1 MKKFR
6 AKAQSKD
13 TGLRPFNLFSS
24 SRLLLFAPLRL
35 CANFLRNDTLEIN
48 MRMKSTRIFLL
59 LIASL
64 VIFVNAHA
72 QQTNA
77 GRVAEIQTALR
88 EAKLDGWLFY
98 DFRGS
103 DPLAYRI
110 LKLGATG
117 ITTRRWFYY
126 IPATGEPTKIV
137 HSIERGKLDAL
148 PGKRVV
154 YLPWQELQADLR
166 EALTGRR
173 KPRSAEIRFGS
184 GKRIAMQ
191 YSPENAIPY
200 MSRVDA
206 GTIELIRSF
215 GVEPVT
221 SADLVQRFEAVWTPE
236 QLRMHN
242 EAADTIHRII
252 MESFAEIARRIRAG
266 EPTTEYDIQQFM
278 ETRFA
283 AANMTNDDDPPII
296 AVNANAANPHY
307 QPTREINS
315 PIKRGDFVLF
325 DVWYKLKKPDAV
337 YADETWTGYVGE
349 TVPAEY
355 TRIFNI
361 VRDARDA
368 AVTYVQ
374 KNMRA
379 GNTFTGA
386 SVDDV
391 SRGVI
396 TRAGYG
402 AQFLHRTGHSI
413 GEEVHGNGANIDD
426 LETMDSRKIIPRTC
440 FSIEPGI
447 YLEGNF
453 GVRSEIDV
461 YIVNEHEAIV
471 TGQPIQTEIIA
482 ILK

>member
-1 MKKFR
+1 
-6 AKAQSKD
+6 
-13 TGLRPFNLFSS
+13 
-24 SRLLLFAPLRL
+24 
-35 CANFLRNDTLEIN
+35 
-48 MRMKSTRIFLL
+48 MRTKRILLL
-59 LIASL
+59 LIFSL
-64 VIFVNAHA
+64 LFSLSVRA
-72 QQTNA
+72 QQTPA
-77 GRVAEIQTALR
+77 ERVAQIQQALR

-110 LKLGATG
+110 LKLGPTG

-126 IPATGEPTKIV
+126 IPARGEPVKIV

-148 PGKRVV
+148 PGRKLV
-154 YLPWQELQADLR
+154 YLPWQQLR
-166 EALTGRR
+166 QFLAETVTAGSNVRWG
-173 KPRSAEIRFGS
+173 KPMDDPRHPEQTVMRLE
-184 GKRIAMQ
+184 GKPNRIAMQ
-191 YSPENAIPY
+191 YSFENEIPY

-215 GVEPVT
+215 LVEIVP

-236 QLRMHN
+236 QLRSHN
-242 EAADTIHRII
+242 EAADKIHRII
-252 MESFAEIARRIRAG
+252 MESFAQVARRIRAN

-278 ETRFA
+278 EKRFKEE
-283 AANMTNDDDPPII
+283 NLTNDNDPPIVS
-296 AVNANAANPHY
+296 VNANAANPHY
-307 QPTREINS
+307 QPTREINA

-325 DVWYKLKKPDAV
+325 DVWGKLMQPDAV

-349 TVPAEY
+349 TVPEEY

-361 VRDARDA
+361 VREARDA
-368 AVTYVQ
+368 AVAYVQ
-374 KNMRA
+374 KSLRE
-379 GNTFTGA
+379 GKTITGA

-402 AQFLHRTGHSI
+402 KEFLHRTGHSI

-426 LETMDSRKIIPRTC
+426 LETQDSRTIIPRTC

-447 YLEGNF
+447 YLEGKF

-461 YIVNEHEAIV
+461 YIVNEREAVV
-471 TGQPIQTEIIA
+471 TGRPIQTEIIA
-482 ILK
+482 ILKQQ